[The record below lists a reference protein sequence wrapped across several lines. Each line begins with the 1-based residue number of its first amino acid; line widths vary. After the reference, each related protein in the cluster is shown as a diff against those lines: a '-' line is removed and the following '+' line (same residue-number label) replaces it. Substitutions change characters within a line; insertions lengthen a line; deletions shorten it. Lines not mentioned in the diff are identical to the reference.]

1 MYKVFPTGMI
11 RIPLQKQEFYN
22 KDYEDLINDKV
33 FMEQLLVAS
42 PSLYDSVID
51 FDKCNPWC

>member
-22 KDYEDLINDKV
+22 KDYIYHFVTGYFSNFMVQKSDKKN
-33 FMEQLLVAS
+33 
-42 PSLYDSVID
+42 Y
-51 FDKCNPWC
+51 

>member
-51 FDKCNPWC
+51 

>member
-51 FDKCNPWC
+51 FDK